1 MHIETTM
8 LTSITSWCCVEF
20 VTIHWRST
28 LPFIDKCVA
37 AVLVSFCNYVLN
49 VDFLLSTDSR
59 LKSQI
64 LTLSLGLCP
73 RRNPCVPLQNF
84 SYCSLLRNLFQRWW
98 TLKGNLLTVAAYQLK
113 GCAGK
118 KGDVYEPLIRSNY
131 VLFRVPLD
139 FLERSDEK
147 VSCFDISYV
156 PD

>member
-20 VTIHWRST
+20 VTIHWRSA

-37 AVLVSFCNYVLN
+37 AVLVSFCKYVLN
-49 VDFLLSTDSR
+49 VDSLLSTDSR

-64 LTLSLGLCP
+64 LTSSLGV
-73 RRNPCVPLQNF
+73 RSMRNPCVPLQNF
-84 SYCSLLRNLFQRWW
+84 SYRSLLRNSFQRWW

-113 GCAGK
+113 GCVGK
-118 KGDVYEPLIRSNY
+118 KGGVYESLIRSTY

-147 VSCFDISYV
+147 VSCFI
-156 PD
+156 